1 MRLFTPAALGV
12 AIAAA
17 SPSAASAKDVCVSD
31 GEGRDYRFERPK
43 LPKKDG
49 KVAPILGAA
58 RLVPQ
63 MVDAFSFGPVSGSV
77 MPLPGVD
84 DTFVVSFFGT
94 TQNVP
99 FAVRATVGRDFA
111 GNGLAAIGPGAN
123 LDSAFTWTAIDC
135 DESSLP

>member
-1 MRLFTPAALGV
+1 VKLFIPAALGA

-31 GEGRDYRFERPK
+31 ADGRDYRFENPK
-43 LPKKDG
+43 LPKKAG
-49 KVAPILGAA
+49 KVTAILGAA
-58 RLVPQ
+58 RLAPSI
-63 MVDAFSFGPVSGSV
+63 VDAFSFGPIYGSV

-84 DTFVVSFFGT
+84 DTFVVSLSGT

-99 FAVRATVGRDFA
+99 FAMRATVGRDFS
-111 GNGLAAIGPGAN
+111 GNGVAAVGAGAD
-123 LDSAFTWTAIDC
+123 LDDAFTWTAIDC